1 MPCTRP
7 DVTQSPGN
15 YPAIIDFERWAED
28 TGCGK
33 AELDPEGKLLFHA
46 AWVGPWL
53 PEFGRDI
60 EALIDSFLV
69 TQDLARSKLVF
80 WFLSDQ
86 IPDGAAAMVRR

>member
-1 MPCTRP
+1 M
-7 DVTQSPGN
+7 G
-15 YPAIIDFERWAED
+15 
-28 TGCGK
+28 
-33 AELDPEGKLLFHA
+33 
-46 AWVGPWL
+46 
-53 PEFGRDI
+53 EFGRDI